1 MDEIVFCPKCAWI
14 GYSYEKDINS
24 ARYMHCCECGTDLV
38 STHMPISEDKSD
50 IYSHEYY
57 EFRRNIY
64 NNMIEPI
71 GLLDKQSPIF
81 KDYYNQY
88 FGDMEAK
95 CMKEMELLK
104 IKYGAIKKKSANI
117 PHCPICNSTKIQKI
131 SMGSKVGSAA
141 LFGIFA
147 IGKLN
152 KTFECLDCG
161 YKF

>member
-24 ARYMHCCECGTDLV
+24 ARYMHC
-38 STHMPISEDKSD
+38 
-50 IYSHEYY
+50 
-57 EFRRNIY
+57 F
-64 NNMIEPI
+64 
-71 GLLDKQSPIF
+71 
-81 KDYYNQY
+81 
-88 FGDMEAK
+88 
-95 CMKEMELLK
+95 K
-104 IKYGAIKKKSANI
+104 IKYGSIKKKSENT